1 MSLNPIF
8 NIGPTVES
16 PVTIKL
22 SVTKLLNVP
31 FVLLMSV
38 AAKKGVVTLMSAFKI
53 SISPSM
59 EVIKLDT
66 ITGE

>member
-1 MSLNPIF
+1 M
-8 NIGPTVES
+8 V
-16 PVTIKL
+16 VVKL
-22 SVTKLLNVP
+22 VNVP
-31 FVLLMSV
+31 FVLDMFV

>member
-1 MSLNPIF
+1 MMVEAFTIDACISLA
-8 NIGPTVES
+8 TD
-16 PVTIKL
+16 KL
-22 SVTKLLNVP
+22 VNVP
-31 FVLLMSV
+31 FVLDMLV
-38 AAKKGVVTLMSAFKI
+38 AAKKGVVTLIPAFKI

>member
-1 MSLNPIF
+1 M
-8 NIGPTVES
+8 V
-16 PVTIKL
+16 VVKL
-22 SVTKLLNVP
+22 VNVP
-31 FVLLMSV
+31 FVLDIFV
-38 AAKKGVVTLMSAFKI
+38 AAKKGVVTLISAFKI